1 MGLAAALGALLGSQ
15 APAQD
20 AAQEAASPAPTAE
33 ESAAVDEVVVR
44 GRRMSEVEFDLH
56 DYVRTFVNEIT
67 ATPRGRGY
75 ARWHRDVCVGVH
87 NVREDA
93 AQYIADRISLLAAEV
108 GLKPGK
114 PGCRPDVMIV
124 FTTSGIETAAAMV
137 ENQPRLFEPNGGLGG
152 MNLVYEDLKEFT
164 VSDRPIRWWH
174 VSMPVDSR
182 TGNRAIIMAGDE
194 NPPVISVGGIPSHL
208 QTGIRD
214 DMWYVIVVVD
224 ATKLLGKTWQQLG
237 DYLAVVSLAQIDANA
252 DLSAFDSI
260 LNLFENPQAYSG
272 LTDWDRSYMRALYG
286 FNQERVPEIQS
297 DDLVSR
303 MARQETDADE
313 NGAN

>member
-1 MGLAAALGALLGSQ
+1 
-15 APAQD
+15 
-20 AAQEAASPAPTAE
+20 
-33 ESAAVDEVVVR
+33 
-44 GRRMSEVEFDLH
+44 
-56 DYVRTFVNEIT
+56 
-67 ATPRGRGY
+67 
-75 ARWHRDVCVGVH
+75 
-87 NVREDA
+87 
-93 AQYIADRISLLAAEV
+93 
-108 GLKPGK
+108 
-114 PGCRPDVMIV
+114 MIV